1 MFNLNKETIQQNT
14 DKLAKDTHQ
23 VVDQMTDSIKKTA
36 STMSDT
42 FNEKTESVKDQ
53 AQRLVD
59 QLKSMVHDATDV
71 ESDTDFKR
79 QLTQKINAL
88 QAAITDE
95 ASHAYY
101 TSKQRTVDVVK
112 ENPIGTI
119 VVAAGVGL
127 LLGYVLGSK
136 QSSK

>member
-1 MFNLNKETIQQNT
+1 MFNLNKDTIQHNT
-14 DKLAKDTHQ
+14 DKLAKDTHE

-36 STMSDT
+36 STVTDT
-42 FNEKTESVKDQ
+42 IHEKTESVKDQ

-71 ESDTDFKR
+71 ESTNDFKSE
-79 QLTQKINAL
+79 LTQKINAL
-88 QAAITDE
+88 QATISDE
-95 ASHAYY
+95 ASHAYF

-136 QSSK
+136 QSTK